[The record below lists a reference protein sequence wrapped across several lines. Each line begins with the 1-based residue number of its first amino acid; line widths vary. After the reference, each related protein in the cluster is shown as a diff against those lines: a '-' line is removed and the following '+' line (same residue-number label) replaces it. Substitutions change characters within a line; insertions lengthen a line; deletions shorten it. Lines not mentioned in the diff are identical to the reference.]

1 MEKLLIIDSN
11 SILNR
16 AYFAIPPMKTNE
28 GLHTNAVYGF
38 TNMLLKIKEELKPD
52 FIVATFDRKAPTFRH
67 LAFDQYKAGR
77 KGMDD
82 DLAEQ
87 LGPTK
92 DVLSAMS
99 ISILEIDGF
108 EADDLIGTLSL
119 EAEKEGIE
127 VFILSGDKDNLQLA
141 SDLTKV
147 IIPKKGISEKEVYD
161 KARFME
167 EFGVTPH
174 QFIDV
179 KGLMGDKSDNI
190 PGVPSIGEKTAF
202 QLIKDYGSIEGVY
215 ENLDAI
221 TKVKQKQNLS
231 EHMEDAFFSKKLATI
246 MRDVPIEIDFAELR
260 DQGNYDVEKL
270 REIYLKLQFRILLNK
285 LPDKGAAGENPVEL
299 TKESAKEPA
308 KEPGKEDTL
317 FDWAAAS
324 DDSKKRAPL
333 LEGVEEIPAPVVEP
347 RGIEPF
353 SPAGLEFTL
362 ITDARGMAKLREAV
376 EARGE
381 GDYLLLSFTYI
392 DNTMLSKREIE
403 SIYASMGQA
412 DFVIDFAGV
421 LSDEAASLQL
431 KGIMED
437 HSIKKIVY
445 NVKNA
450 YTVMKKHGIRFD
462 HVDIDVLMATYILEP
477 IRGQYSLKDLISTY
491 LYKQLEG
498 EGHELKILETRHL
511 DELAR
516 ELIRSI
522 KDAGAEELLYEVE
535 QPLTNILSDME
546 LEGFRV
552 DKALLDE
559 AGEKMRGEIARTQ
572 AEVYELAGE
581 EFNISSPKQ
590 LGVILFEKLDLPHG
604 KKTKTGF
611 STNQEV
617 LDMLMDKHPIVAKV
631 QYYRQT
637 SKLYSTYVEGLRNA
651 IDVDGKIHSNF
662 QQTLAVTGRL
672 SSTEPNLQ
680 NIPIRQE
687 MGRELR
693 KAFIPN
699 NDDSL
704 IFSSDYSQIELRV
717 LAHIADDE
725 KMQETFA
732 AGIDIHTKTAAEVF
746 GKTPEEVTARDRS
759 NAKAVNFGIIYGIG
773 DFALSQDLG
782 ITRAEARE
790 YIDRY
795 YDRYPKVR
803 DYFERVKAEAK
814 ATGMV
819 TTIMG
824 RRRQIPEINASNK
837 IVQALGIR
845 LSMNS
850 PIQGSA
856 ADIMKVA
863 MVKVYNALKRNH
875 LKSTILLQVHD
886 EIIINLYKDEQAVVS
901 KLVDEEME
909 RALNLKVKLKSDQN
923 IGENWYEAK

>member
-1 MEKLLIIDSN
+1 MERLLIIDSN

-67 LAFDQYKAGR
+67 LEYDQYKAGR
-77 KGMDD
+77 RKMDD
-82 DLAEQ
+82 DLVEQ
-87 LGPTK
+87 LQPTK
-92 DVLSAMS
+92 DVLAAMS
-99 ISILEIDGF
+99 ISVMEIDGF

-127 VFILSGDKDNLQLA
+127 VYILSGDKDNLQLA
-141 SDLTKV
+141 SDLTKIV
-147 IIPKKGISEKEVYD
+147 IPKKGISEKEIYD
-161 KARFME
+161 GQRFFE

-202 QLIKDYGSIEGVY
+202 QLIRDYGSIEGVY
-215 ENLDAI
+215 ENIELI
-221 TKVKQKQNLS
+221 KKPKQKQNLE
-231 EHMEDAFFSKKLATI
+231 EHMEDAFFSKKLSTI
-246 MRDVPIEIDFAELR
+246 IRNVPIEIDF
-260 DQGNYDVEKL
+260 DQLKDQSDYDEEKL

-285 LPDKGAAGENPVEL
+285 LPKRDSGGIPLPQGE
-299 TKESAKEPA
+299 EPA
-308 KEPGKEDTL
+308 TAQGQGSVLPTNGSDQAEEPIQTML
-317 FDWAAAS
+317 
-324 DDSKKRAPL
+324 PL
-333 LEGVEEIPAPVVEP
+333 LDGLGEVEAPVVNLPGSEP
-347 RGIEPF
+347 V
-353 SPAGLEFTL
+353 SPAGLSYVEV
-362 ITDARGMAKLREAV
+362 TDAQGMAQVRDAV
-376 EARGE
+376 LANRAGN
-381 GDYLLLSFTYI
+381 YLLLSFTYLE
-392 DNTMLSKREIE
+392 NTMLSKREIE
-403 SIYASMGQA
+403 YIYASVAQSN
-412 DFVIDFAGV
+412 FIIDFAKVRTDEIAMVV
-421 LSDEAASLQL
+421 LASL
-431 KGIMED
+431 MED
-437 HSIKKIVY
+437 STIKKLGY

-450 YTVMKKHGIRFD
+450 YTVLKKHGIMFN
-462 HVDIDVLMATYILEP
+462 HVDFDVLMATYILDP
-477 IRGQYSLKDLISTY
+477 VRGQYSLKDLVSTY
-491 LYKQLEG
+491 LYKDLEG
-498 EGHELKILETRHL
+498 ADHRLKILETRHL
-511 DELAR
+511 DDLTKELVR
-516 ELIRSI
+516 MI
-522 KDAGAEELLYEVE
+522 KEAGAEELLYEVE

-546 LEGFRV
+546 LEGFRI
-552 DKALLDE
+552 DKTILDE

-572 AEVYELAGE
+572 GEIFAMAGE
-581 EFNISSPKQ
+581 EFNVSSPKQ

-604 KKTKTGF
+604 KKTKTGY
-611 STNQEV
+611 STNQDV
-617 LDMLMDKHPIVAKV
+617 LDMLMDKHPIIAKV

-637 SKLYSTYVEGLRNA
+637 TKLYSTYVEGLRNA
-651 IDVDGKIHSNF
+651 IDIDDRIHSNF

-732 AGIDIHTKTAAEVF
+732 SGIDIHTKTAAEVF
-746 GKTPEEVTARDRS
+746 GKTPEEVTSRDRS

-782 ITRAEARE
+782 ITRAEARD
-790 YIDRY
+790 YINRY

-803 DYFERVKAEAK
+803 DYFETVKTQAK

-837 IVQALGIR
+837 IVQALGVR

-863 MVKVYNALKRNH
+863 MVKVYNALKKNNLR
-875 LKSTILLQVHD
+875 STILLQVHD
-886 EIIINLYKDEQAVVS
+886 EIIINLYKDEQAVVE
-901 KLVDEEME
+901 KLVDQEME
-909 RALNLKVKLKSDQN
+909 HALNLKVKLKSDQN

>member
-1 MEKLLIIDSN
+1 MERLLIIDSN

-16 AYFAIPPMKTNE
+16 AFFAIPPMRTNE
-28 GLHTNAVYGF
+28 GQPTNAVYGF

-67 LAFDQYKAGR
+67 LEYDQYKAGR
-77 KGMDD
+77 KVMDNN
-82 DLAEQ
+82 LVEQ
-87 LGPTK
+87 LQPTK
-92 DVLSAMS
+92 DVLAAMS
-99 ISILEIDGF
+99 ISVLEIDGF

-127 VFILSGDKDNLQLA
+127 VYILSGDKDNLQLA
-141 SDLTKV
+141 SELTKV
-147 IIPKKGISEKEVYD
+147 VIPKKGISEKEIYD
-161 KARFME
+161 GARFFE
-167 EFGVTPH
+167 EFGVTPT

-190 PGVPSIGEKTAF
+190 PGVPGIGEKTAF
-202 QLIKDYGSIEGVY
+202 QLIRDYGSIEGVY
-215 ENLDAI
+215 ENLEAI
-221 TKVKQKQNLS
+221 TKAKQKQNLT
-231 EHMEDAFFSKKLATI
+231 EHMQDAFFSKKLATI
-246 MRDVPIEIDFAELR
+246 MRNVPIEIDFDELK
-260 DQGNYDVEKL
+260 DQKGYDEEKL
-270 REIYLKLQFRILLNK
+270 RELYLRFQFRTLLNK
-285 LPDKGAAGENPVEL
+285 LPKRSTTEAPPVQEQMSMAELASSPIPAGA
-299 TKESAKEPA
+299 PA
-308 KEPGKEDTL
+308 
-317 FDWAAAS
+317 
-324 DDSKKRAPL
+324 APL
-333 LEGVEEIPAPVVEP
+333 LEGVGQAQAPRVIPGGSDP
-347 RGIEPF
+347 I
-353 SPAGLEFTL
+353 SPASLAIIEVS
-362 ITDARGMAKLREAV
+362 DAKGMSLVLDAV
-376 EARGE
+376 RSRTESE
-381 GDYLLLSFTYI
+381 YLMLSFSYI
-392 DNTMLSKREIE
+392 DSPMLSKREIE
-403 SIYASMGQA
+403 YIYASVHDH
-412 DFVIDFAGV
+412 DFVIDFAHV
-421 LSDEAASLQL
+421 LMDEPAVVALRT
-431 KGIMED
+431 IMED
-437 HSIKKIVY
+437 HDIKKLGY

-450 YTVMKKHGIRFD
+450 YTIMKKHGIQFD
-462 HVDIDVLMATYILEP
+462 KVEFDVLMATYILEP
-477 IRGQYSLKDLISTY
+477 VRGQYTLKDLISTY
-491 LYKQLEG
+491 LYRDLEG
-498 EGHELKILETRHL
+498 AGHQLKVLETRYL
-511 DELAR
+511 DELSS
-516 ELIRSI
+516 ELIRMI
-522 KDAGAEELLYEVE
+522 EEAGAQELLYEVE

-546 LEGFRV
+546 LEGFLV
-552 DKALLDE
+552 DRKLLDD
-559 AGEKMRGEIARTQ
+559 AGEKMRSEIARTQ
-572 AEVYELAGE
+572 AEIYELAGE

-590 LGVILFEKLDLPHG
+590 LGTILFEKLDLPHG
-604 KKTKTGF
+604 KKTKTGY

-617 LDMLMDKHPIVAKV
+617 LDMLMDKHEIIPKV

-637 SKLYSTYVEGLRNA
+637 TKLYSTYVEGLRNA
-651 IDVDGKIHSNF
+651 IDIDGKIHSNF

-699 NDDSL
+699 NEDSL

-725 KMQETFA
+725 KMQEAFSS
-732 AGIDIHTKTAAEVF
+732 GIDIHTKTAAEVF
-746 GKTPEEVTARDRS
+746 GKTPEEVTPRDRS

-795 YDRYPKVR
+795 YDRYPKIR
-803 DYFERVKAEAK
+803 DYFERVKAQAK
-814 ATGMV
+814 ETGMV

-837 IVQALGIR
+837 IVQALGVR

-886 EIIINLYKDEQAVVS
+886 EIIINMYKDEQAIVE

-909 RALNLKVKLKSDQN
+909 HALNLKVRLKSDQST
-923 IGENWYEAK
+923 GKNWYEAK